1 MMTVL
6 WVIVILGMV
15 GWLVLTVYGLIAFA
29 RDGDTLDLFASIA
42 ALIWSAATALLLYL
56 LATGQTIALTFGAH
70 P

>member
-15 GWLVLTVYGLIAFA
+15 GWLVLTVYGLITFA
-29 RDGDTLDLFASIA
+29 REGDALDLFASIA

-56 LATGQTIALTFGAH
+56 LATGQTIALNFGAH